1 MNVMKHL
8 NTKLTTTLPLG
19 LLALAV
25 GALLTG
31 CSSLPKDN
39 ANVQVEHLK
48 NQNASRYAEI
58 FLVGG
63 NGLTKNLK
71 ANVYNTLLLNGYTEA
86 NKDSAPQ
93 ALAEAFNPEQVK
105 KENHVL
111 GSKLN
116 GPKRWMLDWIEVPVG
131 TERDFCGLKACWVAE
146 LSLKGMNLKDES
158 KMSYHP
164 TTVQR
169 KTKFGYNQGTTAHL
183 IDDADGNTWIMK
195 GFNEG
200 LNPAMSYEQAVATL
214 ANRLTLP
221 AGWKFRDKV
230 LEQDLVLIPE
240 TGTARIMP
248 DNLFNVYDITGPGY
262 SNYKP

>member
-1 MNVMKHL
+1 MKIM
-8 NTKLTTTLPLG
+8 NTKLTTTLSLG
-19 LLALAV
+19 LMGMAAA
-25 GALLTG
+25 ALLTG
-31 CSSLPKDN
+31 CASLPKDN
-39 ANVQVEHLK
+39 ANVQVQHLN

-111 GSKLN
+111 GSELN

-169 KTKFGYNQGTTAHL
+169 HTKFGYNKGTTAHL
-183 IDDADGNTWIMK
+183 IDDAEGNTWIMK
-195 GFNEG
+195 GYNEG
-200 LNPAMSYEQAVATL
+200 LKPAMSYEQALATL
-214 ANRLTLP
+214 GSRLTQIGR
-221 AGWKFRDKV
+221 ASCRERV
-230 LEQDLVLIPE
+230 
-240 TGTARIMP
+240 
-248 DNLFNVYDITGPGY
+248 
-262 SNYKP
+262 

>member
-1 MNVMKHL
+1 MKVINIIL
-8 NTKLTTTLPLG
+8 KTAPPL
-19 LLALAV
+19 LCLAA

-39 ANVQVEHLK
+39 ANVQAMHFEKL
-48 NQNASRYAEI
+48 NATRYAEI

-71 ANVYNTLLLNGYTEA
+71 ANVYNTSALNGYNES

-93 ALAEAFNPEQVK
+93 ALCEAFNPKQVK

-116 GPKRWMLDWIEVPVG
+116 GPKRWMLDWIDVPMG
-131 TERDFCGLKACWVAE
+131 TERDFCGLKARWCAE
-146 LSLKGMNLKDES
+146 LSLKGMNFKDES

-169 KTKFGYNQGTTAHL
+169 KTKFGYNKGTTAHL
-183 IDDADGNTWIMK
+183 IDDAEGNTWIMK

-200 LNPAMSYEQAVATL
+200 LKPALSYEEASTTL
-214 ANRLTLP
+214 AKRVTLP
-221 AGWKFRDKV
+221 SGWKFRDKV

-248 DNLFNVYDITGPGY
+248 DDLFNVYDITGPGY

>member
-1 MNVMKHL
+1 MKPMKIM
-8 NTKLTTTLPLG
+8 NTKLTTTLSLG
-19 LLALAV
+19 LMGLAA

-31 CSSLPKDN
+31 CASLPKDN
-39 ANVQVEHLK
+39 ANVQVQHLN

-111 GSKLN
+111 GSELN

-169 KTKFGYNQGTTAHL
+169 HTKFGYNKGTTAHL

-195 GFNEG
+195 GYNEG
-200 LNPAMSYEQAVATL
+200 LKPAMSYEQAVAKL
-214 ANRLTLP
+214 GSRLTLP

>member
-1 MNVMKHL
+1 MKL
-8 NTKLTTTLPLG
+8 IKSIKTKIGTALPL
-19 LLALAV
+19 LVVPLCA
-25 GALLTG
+25 ALLTG
-31 CSSLPKDN
+31 CSSLPKDS
-39 ANVQVEHLK
+39 ANVQLMHFEKL
-48 NQNASRYAEI
+48 NATRYAEI

-63 NGLTKNLK
+63 NGLTKNLD
-71 ANVYNTLLLNGYTEA
+71 ANVYNTLGLNGYNDS

-93 ALAEAFNPEQVK
+93 ALAEAFNPEEVK
-105 KENHVL
+105 KQNHVL

-116 GPKRWMLDWIEVPVG
+116 GPKRWMLDWIEVPMG
-131 TERDFCGLKACWVAE
+131 AERDFCGLKARWCAE
-146 LSLKGMNLKDES
+146 LNLKGMNLKDES

-169 KTKFGYNQGTTAHL
+169 HTKFGYNKGTTAHL

-195 GFNEG
+195 GYNEG
-200 LNPAMSYEQAVATL
+200 LKPAMSYEEASTTL
-214 ANRLTLP
+214 GKRLTLP

-248 DNLFNVYDITGPGY
+248 DDLFNVYDITGPGY

>member
-1 MNVMKHL
+1 MKIM
-8 NTKLTTTLPLG
+8 NTKLATTLSLG
-19 LLALAV
+19 LMGLAA
-25 GALLTG
+25 GTLLTG
-31 CSSLPKDN
+31 CASLPKDD
-39 ANVQVEHLK
+39 ANVQLMHFEKL
-48 NQNASRYAEI
+48 NATRYAEI

-71 ANVYNTLLLNGYTEA
+71 ANVYNTIALNGYNES
-86 NKDSAPQ
+86 NRDSAPQ

-116 GPKRWMLDWIEVPVG
+116 GPKRWMLDWIDVPMG
-131 TERDFCGLKACWVAE
+131 TERDFCGLKARWCAE
-146 LSLKGMNLKDES
+146 LNLKGMNLKDES

-169 KTKFGYNQGTTAHL
+169 KTKFGYNKGTIAHL
-183 IDDADGNTWIMK
+183 IDDTDGNTWIMK
-195 GFNEG
+195 GYNEG
-200 LNPAMSYEQAVATL
+200 LKPAMNYEEASTTL
-214 ANRLTLP
+214 GKRLTLP
-221 AGWKFRDKV
+221 SGWKFRDKV
-230 LEQDLVLIPE
+230 LDQDLVLIPE

-248 DNLFNVYDITGPGY
+248 DDLFNVYDITGRGY